1 MSVTTESELKIPV
14 QDLGLVRNRLRTTDA
29 QLVQPAQR
37 EVNLLFDTHDGR
49 LASGGHVLRLRAVAD
64 RYLVTFK
71 GAASYRGSI
80 KERDEIEMEVSD
92 GESAAAILGRL
103 GLRITMRYEKD
114 REIWLVDDVTV
125 TLDHTPM
132 GDYVEVEGMP
142 RELYGVARMLGLDPL
157 TAVPGSYV
165 SLWQQYRSARPEL
178 GLPADMVFPT

>member
-1 MSVTTESELKIPV
+1 
-14 QDLGLVRNRLRTTDA
+14 
-29 QLVQPAQR
+29 
-37 EVNLLFDTHDGR
+37 
-49 LASGGHVLRLRAVAD
+49 
-64 RYLVTFK
+64 
-71 GAASYRGSI
+71 
-80 KERDEIEMEVSD
+80 
-92 GESAAAILGRL
+92 
-103 GLRITMRYEKD
+103 
-114 REIWLVDDVTV
+114 V